1 MSQGITVAIQT
12 AWSIYV
18 GLVTVE
24 QARHLDELSK
34 LKQVYIRAL
43 ESIIPS
49 AQDDNDLKRIHAA
62 MQENV
67 YAD

>member
-1 MSQGITVAIQT
+1 MSQGITVAVQT

-24 QARHLDELSK
+24 QARHLNELAK
-34 LKQVYIRAL
+34 LKQAHIRAL

-49 AQDDNDLKRIHAA
+49 AQDDNDLKRIHTA
-62 MQENV
+62 MQAN
-67 YAD
+67 AS

>member
-1 MSQGITVAIQT
+1 MSQGIITAIQV

-24 QARHLDELSK
+24 QARHLDELVK
-34 LKQVYIRAL
+34 LKQAHIRAL

-49 AQDDNDLKRIHAA
+49 AQNDDDLKHIHKA
-62 MQENV
+62 MQAN
-67 YAD
+67 AD